1 MFIMDI
7 KKTINEIILEV
18 LGKQISTKDLT
29 LDKELVADFGANS
42 MQLLEIALTVS
53 AEFDI
58 NVPKEE
64 VLNLQ
69 SVQDIYKFVA
79 DKKGLA
85 I

>member
-1 MFIMDI
+1 MDI